1 MLGIPHSHP
10 TAGLGSHPH
19 CLPTGSLWSHPHS
32 SHSQPGIPSAQLT
45 HRGPGITFLQSSHYG
60 SGISSTPF
68 IPRGP
73 RIPSTQPSHRGL
85 GFYPHRHPT
94 EVLGSQPWC
103 FMPRSDTLLRW
114 WLLQFF
120 FQSLQYESSSKVFT
134 SVGKSTFPRIF
145 ICSMPNLCSAY
156 KELRYFKKWTQK
168 LLCYFSRTIMAVTY
182 LIINSENVGGGVN
195 HIGVK
200 HPTLFSKTL
209 TSCISQSV
217 AGK

>member
-134 SVGKSTFPRIF
+134 SVGKSTLPRIF
-145 ICSMPNLCSAY
+145 ICSMPNLCSVY
-156 KELRYFKKWTQK
+156 KKLRYFKKWTQK
-168 LLCYFSRTIMAVTY
+168 LLCYFSRTVMAVTY